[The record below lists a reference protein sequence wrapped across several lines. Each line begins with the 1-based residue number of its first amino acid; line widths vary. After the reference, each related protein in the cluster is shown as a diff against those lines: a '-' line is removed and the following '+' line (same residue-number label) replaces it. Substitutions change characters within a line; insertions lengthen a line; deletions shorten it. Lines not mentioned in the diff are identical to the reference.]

1 MAKEKKTI
9 KNFSDEDLKN
19 KTKKLLMTAR
29 KKGLI
34 KSHVLAFEDT
44 PVEQEEH
51 KGKFICYVSN

>member
-1 MAKEKKTI
+1 MRKQKLKDLGELKI
-9 KNFSDEDLKN
+9 KVKY
-19 KTKKLLMTAR
+19 LLRLAR

-51 KGKFICYVSN
+51 MGKFTSYVSN

>member
-1 MAKEKKTI
+1 MRKQKLKDLGELKI
-9 KNFSDEDLKN
+9 KVKY
-19 KTKKLLMTAR
+19 LLRLAR